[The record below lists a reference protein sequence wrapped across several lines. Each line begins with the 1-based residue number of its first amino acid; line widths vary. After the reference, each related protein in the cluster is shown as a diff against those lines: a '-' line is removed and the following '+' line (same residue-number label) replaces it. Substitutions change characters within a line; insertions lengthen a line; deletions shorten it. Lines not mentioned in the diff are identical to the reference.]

1 MPTIDALAHRLQDYL
16 SADNIQ
22 RIQRAYYFA
31 EQAHYGQKRASK
43 EPYIMHP
50 LAVANILATMHMD
63 HQSLMA
69 AMLHDV
75 LEDTPMTRE
84 AMAAQFGDGVASLVD
99 GVSKLTHLEF
109 EDKRHEM
116 AENFQKMAMAMAKD
130 LRVIIVKLAD
140 RLHNM
145 RTLAPLKPEKKR
157 RIAQETLDIYAPIAQ
172 RLGIN
177 DIRVELE
184 NLAFAA
190 IYPMRA
196 RSISSAITRY
206 RGNRREIVDQVQT
219 ALEKRLAEFSLEQ
232 AQVFGREKHL
242 FGIYQKMHEQ
252 RKPFR
257 EIMDVYAFRIVTQS
271 IDDCYKALG
280 AVHSLFKPVFKRFKD
295 YIAVPKVNGYQSL
308 HTTVVGFNG
317 VNIEIQIRTA
327 DMDAMANH
335 GIAAHWLYKEND
347 SDNPTP
353 AQARARRWIN
363 SLLEIQQ
370 QANSSIEFIEHVK
383 VDLFPDEIYVFTP
396 KGRIMELPRGATPVD
411 FAYAVHTDIG
421 NSCVGCLV
429 NHKYWP
435 LSQPLESGDSVK
447 IITTKTARPNTAW
460 LNFVVTGKAKSAIR
474 HYLKSVHAEES
485 EEIGRKLLSRSL
497 HQFGLSIER
506 ITRSQ
511 WNQLLSDL
519 ELPSQEV
526 LLQDIGLGTRL
537 GFVVAKRLAQQASVA
552 ARADAGPVSEKAS
565 PVALKGTEKMALNYA
580 RCCSPIPGDPI
591 VGLIT
596 KGKGLVIHR
605 ETCRNIAELRGDQ
618 QRCVHLDWDDDMG
631 GEFHADLRIVVHNQ
645 RGVLA
650 TVASTIADAGS
661 NIDTVH
667 MEERDAV
674 VSQLHVSVNVNDRR
688 HLAQVMRRLRLLREV
703 VRVYR
708 ISR

>member
-1 MPTIDALAHRLQDYL
+1 MPTVEALAHRLESYL
-16 SADNIQ
+16 SPEKIS
-22 RIQRAYYFA
+22 RVRRAYYFA
-31 EQAHYGQKRASK
+31 EQAHAGQKRASN
-43 EPYIMHP
+43 EPYIIHP
-50 LAVANILATMHMD
+50 LAVANILARMHMD

-84 AMAAQFGDGVASLVD
+84 AMAVQFGDGVADLVD

-130 LRVIIVKLAD
+130 LRVILVKLAD

-196 RSISSAITRY
+196 RGISAAITSAK
-206 RGNRREIVDQVQT
+206 GNRREIVEQVQ
-219 ALEKRLAEFSLEQ
+219 AGLDKRMQEFNLSSVQ
-232 AQVFGREKHL
+232 AYGREKHL
-242 FGIYQKMHEQ
+242 YSIYLKMKEQ
-252 RKPFR
+252 HKSFR
-257 EIMDVYAFRIVTQS
+257 DIMDVYAFRIVTES
-271 IDDCYKALG
+271 VEDCYRALG
-280 AVHSLFKPVFKRFKD
+280 AVHSLYKPVFKRFKD

-308 HTTVVGFNG
+308 HTTVIGFNG
-317 VNIEIQIRTA
+317 VHIEIQIRTQ

-347 SDNPTP
+347 SENPTP

-383 VDLFPDEIYVFTP
+383 IDLFPDEIYVFTP

-411 FAYAVHTDIG
+411 FAYAVHTDVG

-429 NHKYWP
+429 NRKYWP

-460 LNFVVTGKAKSAIR
+460 LNFVVSGKAKSAIR
-474 HYLKSVHAEES
+474 HYLKTVHKAES
-485 EEIGRKLLSRSL
+485 EDIGRKLLSKSL
-497 HQFGLSIER
+497 QQFGLSFDSV
-506 ITRSQ
+506 TAAQ
-511 WNQLLSDL
+511 WTKLYA
-519 ELPSQEV
+519 ELDIPSQEV
-526 LLQDIGLGTRL
+526 LFQDVGLGTRL
-537 GFVVAKRLAQQASVA
+537 GFVVAKRLAQQLN
-552 ARADAGPVSEKAS
+552 VSGAVNGHHKTS
-565 PVALKGTEKMALNYA
+565 PVALKGTEKLVLNYA

-591 VGLIT
+591 LGVIT

-605 ETCRNIAELRGDQ
+605 
-618 QRCVHLDWDDDMG
+618 
-631 GEFHADLRIVVHNQ
+631 
-645 RGVLA
+645 
-650 TVASTIADAGS
+650 
-661 NIDTVH
+661 
-667 MEERDAV
+667 
-674 VSQLHVSVNVNDRR
+674 
-688 HLAQVMRRLRLLREV
+688 
-703 VRVYR
+703 
-708 ISR
+708 

>member
-1 MPTIDALAHRLQDYL
+1 MPTVDALAERLESYL
-16 SADNIQ
+16 APEKIN
-22 RIQRAYYFA
+22 RIKRAYYFA
-31 EQAHYGQKRASK
+31 EQAHYGQKRASN
-43 EPYIMHP
+43 EPYIIHP
-50 LAVANILATMHMD
+50 LAVANILARMHMD

-84 AMAAQFGDGVASLVD
+84 AMAVQFGDGVASLVD

-130 LRVIIVKLAD
+130 LRVILVKLAD

-145 RTLAPLKPEKKR
+145 RTLAPLKQEKKK

-177 DIRVELE
+177 DIRIELE

-190 IYPMRA
+190 LYPMRA
-196 RSISSAITRY
+196 RRISSAITKA
-206 RGNRREIVDQVQT
+206 RGNRKEIVEQVET
-219 ALEKRLAEFSLEQ
+219 ALAKRMTEFSIDG
-232 AQVFGREKHL
+232 VTVYGREKHL
-242 FGIYQKMHEQ
+242 YGIYQKMKEQ
-252 RKPFR
+252 HKSFR
-257 EIMDVYAFRIVTQS
+257 DIMDVYAFRIVTDS
-271 IDDCYKALG
+271 VEDCYKALG

-295 YIAVPKVNGYQSL
+295 YIAVPKVNGYQSI
-308 HTTVVGFNG
+308 HTTVIGFNG
-317 VNIEIQIRTA
+317 IHIEVQIRTR
-327 DMDAMANH
+327 DMDAMANN

-347 SDNPTP
+347 SENPTP

-411 FAYAVHTDIG
+411 FAYAVHTDVG

-429 NHKYWP
+429 NRKYWP

-474 HYLKSVHAEES
+474 HYLKSVHKEES
-485 EEIGRKLLSRSL
+485 EDIGRKLLVKAL
-497 HQFGLSIER
+497 QQFGLSMER
-506 ITRSQ
+506 VTGAQ
-511 WNQLLSDL
+511 WDQLLQDL
-519 ELPSQEV
+519 ELPSMEV
-526 LLQDIGLGTRL
+526 LYQDIGLGTRL
-537 GFVVAKRLAQQASVA
+537 GYVVAKRLAQQLDH
-552 ARADAGPVSEKAS
+552 RAPDGTDQKAS
-565 PVALKGTEKMALNYA
+565 PVALKGTEKLILNYA

-591 VGLIT
+591 VGIIT

-605 ETCRNIAELRGDQ
+605 ENCNNIAEFRGDH
-618 QRCVHLDWDDDMG
+618 QRCVHLEWDDDMG
-631 GEFHADLRIVVHNQ
+631 GDFHADLRIIVHSQ

-650 TVASTIADAGS
+650 NVASTIAHGGS
-661 NIDTVH
+661 NIETVN
-667 MEERDAV
+667 MEDKDAV
-674 VSQLHVSVNVNDRR
+674 VSQIQVSVNVTNRK
-688 HLAQVMRRLRLLREV
+688 HLAQVMRRLRRLQEV

>member
-1 MPTIDALAHRLQDYL
+1 MPTIDALASRLQSYL
-16 SADNIQ
+16 SPEKIN
-22 RIQRAYYFA
+22 RVRRAYYFA
-31 EQAHYGQKRASK
+31 EQAHYGQKRASD
-43 EPYIMHP
+43 EPYIVHP
-50 LAVANILATMHMD
+50 LAVANVLAKMHMD

-84 AMAAQFGDGVASLVD
+84 AMARQFGDGVADLVD

-130 LRVIIVKLAD
+130 LRVILVKLAD

-145 RTLAPLKPEKKR
+145 RTLAPLRPDKKR

-184 NLAFAA
+184 NLSFAA

-196 RSISSAITRY
+196 RCISAAITKA
-206 RGNRREIVDQVQT
+206 RGNRREVVEQIQGM
-219 ALEKRLAEFSLEQ
+219 LKKRLEEFSLAES
-232 AQVFGREKHL
+232 QVYGREKHL
-242 FGIYQKMHEQ
+242 YGIYQKMKEQ
-252 RKPFR
+252 HKPFK
-257 EIMDVYAFRIVTQS
+257 EIMDVYAIRIITDSVE
-271 IDDCYKALG
+271 DCYKALG

-308 HTTVVGFNG
+308 HTTVIGFNG
-317 VNIEIQIRTA
+317 IHIEVQIRTN

-347 SDNPTP
+347 SQNPTP
-353 AQARARRWIN
+353 TQARARRWIN
-363 SLLEIQQ
+363 GLLEIQQ

-383 VDLFPDEIYVFTP
+383 IDLFPDEIYVFTP
-396 KGRIMELPRGATPVD
+396 KGRIMELPKGATPVD
-411 FAYAVHTDIG
+411 FAYAVHTDVG

-429 NHKYWP
+429 NRKYWP

-447 IITTKTARPNTAW
+447 IITAKTAHPNTAW

-474 HYLKSVHAEES
+474 HYLKTMHEAES
-485 EEIGRKLLSRSL
+485 EDIGKKLLSKAMG
-497 HQFGLSIER
+497 QFELEFDE
-506 ITRSQ
+506 ITDAQ
-511 WNQLLSDL
+511 WQTLLDDL
-519 ELPSQEV
+519 EVPSLPQLFSDV
-526 LLQDIGLGTRL
+526 GLGTRL
-537 GFVVAKRLAQQASVA
+537 SFVVARRLAQQVSNNESIAASR
-552 ARADAGPVSEKAS
+552 RASAVT
-565 PVALKGTEKMALNYA
+565 LRGTEKLILNYA
-580 RCCSPIPGDPI
+580 KCCAPIPGDPI
-591 VGLIT
+591 VGVIS

-605 ETCRNIAELRGDQ
+605 ESCKNIAEFRDDQ
-618 QRCVHLDWDDDMG
+618 QRCVHLEWDDEMG
-631 GEFHADLRIVVHNQ
+631 GDFHAELRIIVHSQ

-650 TVASTIADAGS
+650 NVASAIANANS
-661 NIDTVH
+661 NIDSVN
-667 MEERDAV
+667 MEEKDAS
-674 VSQLHVSVNVNDRR
+674 VSQILVNVSVQNRV
-688 HLAQVMRRLRLLREV
+688 HLANVMRRVRRLPEV

-708 ISR
+708 VLR

>member
-1 MPTIDALAHRLQDYL
+1 
-16 SADNIQ
+16 
-22 RIQRAYYFA
+22 
-31 EQAHYGQKRASK
+31 
-43 EPYIMHP
+43 MHP

-206 RGNRREIVDQVQT
+206 RGNRREIVEQVQT
-219 ALEKRLAEFSLEQ
+219 ALEKRLEEFHMERV
-232 AQVFGREKHL
+232 QVFGREKHL
-242 FGIYQKMHEQ
+242 FGIYQKMRDQ

-257 EIMDVYAFRIVTQS
+257 EIMDVYAFRIVTDS

-317 VNIEIQIRTA
+317 VNIEIQIRTS

-347 SDNPTP
+347 SENPTP

-411 FAYAVHTDIG
+411 FAYAVHTDVG

-435 LSQPLESGDSVK
+435 LSQPLESGDSIK

-485 EEIGRKLLSRSL
+485 EAIGRKLLSRSL
-497 HQFGLSIER
+497 HQFGLSIDR
-506 ITRSQ
+506 ITPGQ
-511 WNQLLSDL
+511 WSQLLDDL
-519 ELPSQEV
+519 GLPSQEV

-537 GFVVAKRLAQQASVA
+537 GFVVAKRLAQQSSVSV
-552 ARADAGPVSEKAS
+552 RADAGPVPDKAS

-618 QRCVHLDWDDDMG
+618 QRCVHLEWDDDMG

-661 NIDTVH
+661 NIDVVH

-674 VSQLHVSVNVNDRR
+674 VSQLQVSVNVNDRR
-688 HLAQVMRRLRLLREV
+688 HLAQVMRRLKLLKEV
-703 VRVYR
+703 VRVNR
-708 ISR
+708 VSR

>member
-1 MPTIDALAHRLQDYL
+1 MPTIDALANRLQSYL
-16 SADNIQ
+16 SPEKIN
-22 RIQRAYYFA
+22 RVKRAYYFA
-31 EQAHYGQKRASK
+31 EQAHQGQKRASD
-43 EPYIMHP
+43 EPYIIHP
-50 LAVANILATMHMD
+50 LAVANVLAKMHMD

-84 AMAAQFGDGVASLVD
+84 AMARQFGDGVADLVD

-130 LRVIIVKLAD
+130 LRVILVKLAD

-145 RTLAPLKPEKKR
+145 RTLGPLRPDKKR

-184 NLAFAA
+184 NLSFAA

-196 RSISSAITRY
+196 RSISAAITKV
-206 RGNRREIVDQVQT
+206 RGNRREVVEQIQA
-219 ALEKRLAEFSLEQ
+219 ALHKRLEEFTLSG
-232 AQVFGREKHL
+232 AQVYGREKHL
-242 FGIYQKMHEQ
+242 YSIYQKMKEQ
-252 RKPFR
+252 HKPFKD
-257 EIMDVYAFRIVTQS
+257 IMDVYAFRIVTDS
-271 IDDCYKALG
+271 VEDCYKALG
-280 AVHSLFKPVFKRFKD
+280 AVHSLFNPVFKRFKD

-308 HTTVVGFNG
+308 HTTVIGYNG
-317 VNIEIQIRTA
+317 MHIEVQIRTH

-363 SLLEIQQ
+363 GLLEIQQ

-383 VDLFPDEIYVFTP
+383 IDLFPDEIYVFTP
-396 KGRIMELPRGATPVD
+396 KGRIMELPKGATPVD
-411 FAYAVHTDIG
+411 FAYAVHTDVG

-429 NHKYWP
+429 NRKYWP

-447 IITTKTARPNTAW
+447 IITAKSAHPNTAW

-474 HYLKSVHAEES
+474 HYLKTIHQAES
-485 EEIGRKLLSRSL
+485 EDIGRKLLAKAMG
-497 HQFGLSIER
+497 QFELDINAISDE
-506 ITRSQ
+506 Q
-511 WNQLLSDL
+511 WQALLDDLAVPTLTDLFSD
-519 ELPSQEV
+519 V
-526 LLQDIGLGTRL
+526 GMGIRL
-537 GFVVAKRLAQQASVA
+537 GFVVAQRLAQQVRHDENVTAS
-552 ARADAGPVSEKAS
+552 GKAS
-565 PVALKGTEKMALNYA
+565 AVALRGTEKLILNYA
-580 RCCSPIPGDPI
+580 KCCAPIPGDPI
-591 VGLIT
+591 VGVIS

-605 ETCRNIAELRGDQ
+605 ETCKNIADIRDDQ
-618 QRCVHLDWDDDMG
+618 QRCVHLEWDDDMG
-631 GEFHADLRIVVHNQ
+631 GDFHAELRIIVHSQ

-650 TVASTIADAGS
+650 NVASAIANAAS
-661 NIDTVH
+661 NIDSVH
-667 MEERDAV
+667 MEEKDAS
-674 VSQLHVSVNVNDRR
+674 VSQILVSVSVNNRV
-688 HLAQVMRRLRLLREV
+688 HLANVMRRVRRLPEV

-708 ISR
+708 VLR

>member
-1 MPTIDALAHRLQDYL
+1 MPTVDALASRLNSYL
-16 SADNIQ
+16 SPDKID
-22 RIQRAYYFA
+22 RVKRAYYFA
-31 EQAHYGQKRASK
+31 EQAHYGQKRASN
-43 EPYIMHP
+43 EPYIVHP
-50 LAVANILATMHMD
+50 LAVANILARMHMD

-84 AMAAQFGDGVASLVD
+84 AMAVQFGDGVADLVD

-130 LRVIIVKLAD
+130 LRVILVKLAD

-177 DIRVELE
+177 DVRVELE

-196 RSISSAITRY
+196 RCVSAAITRS
-206 RGNRREIVDQVQT
+206 RGNRKEIVEKVQ
-219 ALEKRLAEFSLEQ
+219 ASLDKRMLEFGLEG
-232 AQVFGREKHL
+232 AQVYGREKHL
-242 FGIYQKMHEQ
+242 FSIYKKMKEQ
-252 RKPFR
+252 HKPFR
-257 EIMDVYAFRIVTQS
+257 DIMDVYAFRIVTDS
-271 IDDCYKALG
+271 VEDCYKALG

-295 YIAVPKVNGYQSL
+295 YIAVPKVNGYQSI
-308 HTTVVGFNG
+308 HTTVMGFNG
-317 VNIEIQIRTA
+317 VHIEVQIRTL

-335 GIAAHWLYKEND
+335 GIAAHWLYKDND

-383 VDLFPDEIYVFTP
+383 IDLFPDEIYVFTP
-396 KGRIMELPRGATPVD
+396 KGKIMELPRGATPVD
-411 FAYAVHTDIG
+411 FAYAVHTDVG

-429 NHKYWP
+429 NRKYWP

-447 IITTKTARPNTAW
+447 IITTRTARPNTAW
-460 LNFVVTGKAKSAIR
+460 LNFVVTGKAKAAIR
-474 HYLKSVHAEES
+474 HYLKTVHKEES
-485 EEIGRKLLSRSL
+485 EDIGRKLLSKSL
-497 HQFGLSIER
+497 QQFGMSLDK
-506 ITRSQ
+506 ITAAQ
-511 WNQLLSDL
+511 WDKLLADL
-519 ELPSQEV
+519 QLPSLEV
-526 LLQDIGLGTRL
+526 LYQDVGLGTRL
-537 GFVVAKRLAQQASVA
+537 GYVVARRLAQQLDIKAASGD
-552 ARADAGPVSEKAS
+552 RDRAS
-565 PVALKGTEKMALNYA
+565 PVALKGTEKLILNYA
-580 RCCSPIPGDPI
+580 RCCSPVPGDPI
-591 VGLIT
+591 LGIIT

-605 ETCRNIAELRGDQ
+605 ETCKNVAEFREDH
-618 QRCVHLDWDDDMG
+618 QRCVHLEWDDDMG
-631 GEFHADLRIVVHNQ
+631 GEFHADLRIVVRSQ

-650 TVASTIADAGS
+650 NVASTIAEAGS
-661 NIDTVH
+661 NIETVN
-667 MEERDAV
+667 MEEKDAV
-674 VSQLHVSVNVNDRR
+674 VSQISVSVNVTDRK
-688 HLAQVMRRLRLLREV
+688 HLAQVMRRLRRLAEV
-703 VRVYR
+703 VKVQR
-708 ISR
+708 IAR